1 MSEQLSWNK
10 LKKYLKMDASKFFEM
25 IDKAHPEWKVKST
38 LMSKKKA
45 FALQVAKFNTEYE
58 DSKHISEF
66 VSAEIANA
74 LKSGKNKGK
83 VKLTYNTKKTVY
95 LPADKKT
102 LTNYFKNLK
111 KDKYKWLVSRGNLA
125 GLKTYDFKSWL
136 PMFAMFQGNM
146 GSSDSITTVGI
157 GGYEKGTIRGLI
169 EALATAY
176 EGFKLDSSDKRNLK
190 YWGLSKVTSVS
201 QEKAP
206 SKKKVSKKK
215 TTTKKRKSP
224 TKKKT
229 TKRKTPAKKKTTKR
243 KTTKR
248 KR

>member
-1 MSEQLSWNK
+1 MAKELSWNK

-83 VKLTYNTKKTVY
+83 AKLTYNTKKTVY

-102 LTNYFKNLK
+102 LTNHFKKLK
-111 KDKYKWLVSRGNLA
+111 QDKYKWLVSRGNLA

-136 PMFAMFQGNM
+136 PMFSMFQGNM
-146 GSSDSITTVGI
+146 GSSDSITTIGI
-157 GGYEKGTIRGLI
+157 GGYEKGTIRNLI
-169 EALATAY
+169 ESLAKAHH
-176 EGFKLDSSDKRNLK
+176 GVKLDSYDKKQLK
-190 YWGLSKVTSVS
+190 YAGLTKVKPVD
-201 QEKAP
+201 E
-206 SKKKVSKKK
+206 VKK
-215 TTTKKRKSP
+215 TTKKAKSP
-224 TKKKT
+224 AKKKT

-243 KTTKR
+243 KSPAKKKTTKR